1 MARSTQRSATAVTL
15 SERGRTTTS
24 SMTAVAIERT
34 TRELTWTSLLR
45 AAALGQS
52 VGLGAAGVMLGDA
65 EAVAIGVATILVL
78 VLHRF
83 RARTGAV
90 LLGLLFADT
99 AFFTGVAAI
108 ANLTDRA
115 AAPATIGPA
124 TLAAIAIAG
133 LVASVV
139 TVWHRGK
146 TRPPTRATI
155 VIALAVPAALAI
167 VALVSLASSRGVAAV
182 DSEALHRPAPGPAP
196 TLIHLE
202 IKGARY
208 STDAL
213 TATSRTVTVAVTNHD
228 LFWHTFTIAALG
240 IDLRVPVGDE
250 KSVTFTAAPGTYQYI
265 CGVPGHASFMHGVLT
280 VP

>member
-1 MARSTQRSATAVTL
+1 
-15 SERGRTTTS
+15 
-24 SMTAVAIERT
+24 MTAVAIERT
-34 TRELTWTSLLR
+34 TRELTWRSLLR

-90 LLGLLFADT
+90 LLGFLFADT
-99 AFFTGVAAI
+99 AFFTGLAAI
-108 ANLTDRA
+108 ANLADRA

-146 TRPPTRATI
+146 TSPPTRATMA
-155 VIALAVPAALAI
+155 IAFAVPAAVAI
-167 VALVSLASSRGVAAV
+167 VAIVSLASSRGVSAV
-182 DSEALHRPAPGPAP
+182 DSDAVHRPAPGPAP
-196 TLIHLE
+196 TLIRLE

-208 STDAL
+208 STEVL

-228 LFWHTFTIAALG
+228 LFWHTFTIGALG
-240 IDLRVPVGDE
+240 VDLRVPVGDE

-265 CGVPGHASFMHGVLT
+265 CGVPGHASFMRGVLT